1 MEFNGNKYT
10 WTQFKDYWAKK
21 PTGGW
26 LYDDLK
32 NHLKQ
37 SDRKRFENAWIL
49 AGPLYCQKHGI

>member
-1 MEFNGNKYT
+1 MEYNGNKYT

-32 NHLKQ
+32 DELDEA
-37 SDRKRFENAWIL
+37 DRRR
-49 AGPLYCQKHGI
+49 C